1 MNTVFL
7 IALGLYLLIFILISI
22 FDLKKI
28 TSFTDYAVA
37 GRIQGTFAVT
47 MSLLATVIGASTTI
61 GITDTVYGIG
71 FPGIWWMAFGT
82 IGLILQSI
90 FISEKVRA
98 TEADTLPDLARITVG
113 KSAEMI
119 IALIIVISWIG
130 VIAGQLVAMNS
141 LISFATGKSD
151 KWLFI
156 IISIIVIIYTMIGG
170 QSSVVKTDKLQL
182 IVIILGIILCCG
194 YLYLIRGGDTASVAD
209 NIELINE
216 NYRPMNLLNQFFVI
230 GGVYFLGPDIISRNF
245 ISKDKT
251 IAKKSAMIAGICLFI
266 FSIFITLIGMWARY
280 NITPEELADSK
291 TLMYVANIL
300 PKFISVPLIFG
311 LLSAILSSTDTC
323 IINAASIFVKDI
335 LKKESVKY
343 IRITVAVI
351 GILATALAVL
361 GRGDIMSLLSGAYSV
376 YTPGIIFPLLIA
388 ILCHSKNGVKTGIW
402 VTAVIL
408 GGLFGLVGTYFSSFL
423 TSLNLPEMVSSN
435 LTLIGMGVSLVV
447 SLFSINTSNK
457 PSKENND

>member
-7 IALGLYLLIFILISI
+7 FALGLYLLIFILISI

-47 MSLLATVIGASTTI
+47 MSLLATVVGASTTI

-71 FPGIWWMAFGT
+71 FPGIWWLAFGA

-90 FISEKVRA
+90 FISKKVRE
-98 TEADTLPDLARITVG
+98 TKADTLPDLARITVG

-119 IALIIVISWIG
+119 IALIIVISWLG

-141 LISFATGKSD
+141 LISFATGRSD
-151 KWLFI
+151 KWLFVI
-156 IISIIVIIYTMIGG
+156 VSIVVIAYTMIGG
-170 QSSVVKTDKLQL
+170 QTSVVKTDKLQF
-182 IVIILGIILCCG
+182 IVIVLGVILCCG
-194 YLYLIRGGDTASVAD
+194 YLYLVRGDDSSSVAN
-209 NIELINE
+209 NIQLINE

-245 ISKDKT
+245 ISKDET

-280 NITPEELADSK
+280 NITPEDLGDSK
-291 TLMYVANIL
+291 TLMYIANIL

-323 IINAASIFVKDI
+323 LINASSIFVKDI

-343 IRITVAVI
+343 IRITVVVI
-351 GILATALAVL
+351 GLFATALAVL
-361 GRGDIMSLLSGAYSV
+361 GRGDIMSLLTGAYSI

-402 VTAVIL
+402 IAAVIL
-408 GGLFGLVGTYFSSFL
+408 GGLFGLVGTYFSSVL
-423 TSLNLPEMVSSN
+423 TALNLPGFISSN
-435 LTLIGMGVSLVV
+435 LTLIGMGVSLIL
-447 SLFSINTSNK
+447 SLLSIKRKSQ
-457 PSKENND
+457 E

>member
-7 IALGLYLLIFILISI
+7 FALGLYLLIFILISI

-47 MSLLATVIGASTTI
+47 MSLLATVVGASTTI

-71 FPGIWWMAFGT
+71 FPGIWWLAFGA

-90 FISEKVRA
+90 FISKKVRE
-98 TEADTLPDLARITVG
+98 TKADTLPDLARITVG

-141 LISFATGKSD
+141 LISFATGRND

-156 IISIIVIIYTMIGG
+156 IVSIVVIAYTMIGG
-170 QSSVVKTDKLQL
+170 QTSVVKTDKLQF
-182 IVIILGIILCCG
+182 IVIVLGVILCCG
-194 YLYLIRGGDTASVAD
+194 YLYLVRGDDSSIVAN
-209 NIELINE
+209 NIQLINE

-245 ISKDKT
+245 ISKDET

-280 NITPEELADSK
+280 NITPEDLGDSK
-291 TLMYVANIL
+291 TLMYIANIL

-323 IINAASIFVKDI
+323 IINASSIFVKDI
-335 LKKESVKY
+335 LKKESIKY

-351 GILATALAVL
+351 GIFATALAVL

-388 ILCHSKNGVKTGIW
+388 ILCYKKRTINKALWLS
-402 VTAVIL
+402 AVIL
-408 GGLFGLVGTYFSSFL
+408 GGMFGAVGTYFGEWL
-423 TSLNLPEMVSSN
+423 GSLKLPTPVTDN
-435 LTLIGMGVSLVV
+435 LTLIGMGISLII
-447 SLFSINTSNK
+447 SLISVKWNEK
-457 PSKENND
+457 SK

>member
-1 MNTVFL
+1 MNTIFL

-22 FDLKKI
+22 LDLKKI

-47 MSLLATVIGASTTI
+47 MSLLATMIGASTTI

-71 FPGIWWMAFGT
+71 FPGIWWLAFGA

-141 LISFATGKSD
+141 LISFATGRND
-151 KWLFI
+151 KWLFVI
-156 IISIIVIIYTMIGG
+156 VSIIVILYTMIGG
-170 QSSVVKTDKLQL
+170 QSSVVKTDKLQF
-182 IVIILGIILCCG
+182 IVIVVGVILCCL
-194 YLYLIRGGDTASVAD
+194 YLYLVRGGDTNSVAN

-251 IAKKSAMIAGICLFI
+251 IAKKSAMIAGIGIFI

-280 NITPEELADSK
+280 NITAEDLGDSK
-291 TLMYVANIL
+291 TLMYVANLL

-323 IINAASIFVKDI
+323 IINASSIFVKDI
-335 LKKESVKY
+335 LRKESVKY

-361 GRGDIMSLLSGAYSV
+361 GRGDIMSLLTGAYSV

-402 VTAVIL
+402 VAAVIL
-408 GGLFGLVGTYFSSFL
+408 GGLFGLVGTYFGGVL
-423 TSLNLPEMVSSN
+423 AALNLPEIISSN

-447 SLFSINTSNK
+447 SLLSIK
-457 PSKENND
+457 RKEE

>member
-7 IALGLYLLIFILISI
+7 FALGLYLLIFILISI

-47 MSLLATVIGASTTI
+47 MSLLATVVGASTTI

-71 FPGIWWMAFGT
+71 FPGIWWLAFGA

-90 FISEKVRA
+90 FISKKVRE
-98 TEADTLPDLARITVG
+98 TKADTLPDLARITVG

-119 IALIIVISWIG
+119 IALIIVISWLG

-141 LISFATGKSD
+141 LISFATGRSD
-151 KWLFI
+151 KWLFVI
-156 IISIIVIIYTMIGG
+156 VSIVVIAYTMIGG
-170 QSSVVKTDKLQL
+170 QTSVVKTDKLQF
-182 IVIILGIILCCG
+182 IVIVLGIILCCG
-194 YLYLIRGGDTASVAD
+194 YLYLVRGDDSSSVAN
-209 NIELINE
+209 NIQLINE

-245 ISKDKT
+245 ISKDET

-280 NITPEELADSK
+280 NITPEDLGDSK
-291 TLMYVANIL
+291 TLMYIANIL

-323 IINAASIFVKDI
+323 LINASSIFVKDI

-343 IRITVAVI
+343 IRITVVVI
-351 GILATALAVL
+351 GLFATALAVL
-361 GRGDIMSLLSGAYSV
+361 GRGDIMSLLTGAYSI

-388 ILCHSKNGVKTGIW
+388 IICHSKNGVKTGIW
-402 VTAVIL
+402 IAAVIL
-408 GGLFGLVGTYFSSFL
+408 GGLFGLVGTYFSSVL
-423 TSLNLPEMVSSN
+423 TALNLPGFISSN
-435 LTLIGMGVSLVV
+435 LTLIGMGVSLIL
-447 SLFSINTSNK
+447 SLLSIKRKSQ
-457 PSKENND
+457 E

>member
-1 MNTVFL
+1 MNTIFL

-22 FDLKKI
+22 LDLKKI

-47 MSLLATVIGASTTI
+47 MSLLATTIGASTTI

-71 FPGIWWMAFGT
+71 FPGIWWLAFGA

-141 LISFATGKSD
+141 LISFATGRND
-151 KWLFI
+151 KWLFVI
-156 IISIIVIIYTMIGG
+156 VSIIVILYTMIGG
-170 QSSVVKTDKLQL
+170 QSSVVKTDKLQF
-182 IVIILGIILCCG
+182 IVIVVGVILCCL
-194 YLYLIRGGDTASVAD
+194 YLYLVRGGDTNSVAN

-251 IAKKSAMIAGICLFI
+251 IAKKSAMIAGIGLFI

-280 NITPEELADSK
+280 NITAEELGDSK
-291 TLMYVANIL
+291 TLMYVANLL

-323 IINAASIFVKDI
+323 IINASSIFVKDI
-335 LKKESVKY
+335 LRKESVKY

-361 GRGDIMSLLSGAYSV
+361 GRGDIMSLLTGAYSV

-402 VTAVIL
+402 GAAVIL
-408 GGLFGLVGTYFSSFL
+408 GGLFGLVGTYFGGAL
-423 TSLNLPEMVSSN
+423 AVLNLPEIISNN
-435 LTLIGMGVSLVV
+435 LTLIGMGISLVV
-447 SLFSINTSNK
+447 SLLSIK
-457 PSKENND
+457 RKEE

>member
-7 IALGLYLLIFILISI
+7 FALGLYLLIFILISI

-47 MSLLATVIGASTTI
+47 MSLLATVVGASTTI

-71 FPGIWWMAFGT
+71 FPGIWWLAFGA

-90 FISEKVRA
+90 FISKKVRE
-98 TEADTLPDLARITVG
+98 TKADTLPDLARITVG

-119 IALIIVISWIG
+119 IALIIVISWLG

-141 LISFATGKSD
+141 LISFATGRSD
-151 KWLFI
+151 KWLFVI
-156 IISIIVIIYTMIGG
+156 VSIVVIAYTMIGG
-170 QSSVVKTDKLQL
+170 QTSVVKTDKLQF
-182 IVIILGIILCCG
+182 IVIVLGIILCCG
-194 YLYLIRGGDTASVAD
+194 YLYLVRGDDSSSVAN
-209 NIELINE
+209 NIQLINE

-245 ISKDKT
+245 ISKDET

-280 NITPEELADSK
+280 NITPENLGDSK
-291 TLMYVANIL
+291 TLMYIANIL

-323 IINAASIFVKDI
+323 LINASSIFVKDI

-343 IRITVAVI
+343 IRITVVVI
-351 GILATALAVL
+351 GLFATALAVL
-361 GRGDIMSLLSGAYSV
+361 GRGDIMSLLTGAYSI

-402 VTAVIL
+402 IAAVIL
-408 GGLFGLVGTYFSSFL
+408 GGLFGLVGTYFSNVL
-423 TSLNLPEMVSSN
+423 TSLNLPEFISSN
-435 LTLIGMGVSLVV
+435 LTLIGMGVSLIL
-447 SLFSINTSNK
+447 SLLSIKRKSQ
-457 PSKENND
+457 E